1 MVKKAVLLFITTIVL
16 HASVFEKNCNSCHK
30 SFPVEIDK
38 FLYRYI
44 LKHSS
49 ERDVKT
55 ALIEY
60 LKNPTKE
67 KTVMPEPFI
76 KRFGIKKPTTLSE
89 NELKEA
95 VDDYWLMYKIIGTL
109 Y

>member
-1 MVKKAVLLFITTIVL
+1 MNILS
-16 HASVFEKNCNSCHK
+16 ASSFETNCASCHE

-44 LKHSS
+44 LKYSS
-49 ERDVKT
+49 EVNVKI
-55 ALIEY
+55 ALMEY

-67 KTVMPEPFI
+67 GSIMPEPFI
-76 KRFGIKKPTTLSE
+76 LRFGIKKHSALSDI
-89 NELKEA
+89 ELKSSI
-95 VDDYWLMYKIIGTL
+95 DDYWLMYKINGTL

>member
-1 MVKKAVLLFITTIVL
+1 MVKKVFFALLLVSTL
-16 HASVFEKNCNSCHK
+16 NASIFETNCASCHK

-44 LKHSS
+44 LKYSS
-49 ERDVKT
+49 EESVKI

-60 LKNPTKE
+60 LKNPTKG
-67 KTVMPEPFI
+67 KSVMPEPFI
-76 KRFGIKKPTTLSE
+76 LRFGIKKRSTLS
-89 NELKEA
+89 NIELKRA
-95 VDDYWLMYKIIGTL
+95 IDDYWLMYKINGTL

>member
-1 MVKKAVLLFITTIVL
+1 MVRMMFSFVFIVVSL
-16 HASVFEKNCNSCHK
+16 NASSFERNCAFCHK

-44 LKHSS
+44 LKYSS
-49 ERDVKT
+49 EEKVKV
-55 ALIEY
+55 ALIDY

-67 KTVMPEPFI
+67 KSVMPEPFI
-76 KRFGIKKPTTLSE
+76 LRFGIKKPSDLNGSELS
-89 NELKEA
+89 NA
-95 VDDYWLMYKIIGTL
+95 IDDYWLMYKIEGTL